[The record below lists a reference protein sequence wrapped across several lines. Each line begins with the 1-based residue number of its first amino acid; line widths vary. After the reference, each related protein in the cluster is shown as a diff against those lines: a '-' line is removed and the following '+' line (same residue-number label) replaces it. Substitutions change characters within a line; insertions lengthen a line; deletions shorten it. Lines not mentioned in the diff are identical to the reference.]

1 MTAQPKAAVPHEMQ
15 KEELTSRLL
24 AVRRRIRW
32 LLAVDGA
39 ARLTAAV
46 IAALLA
52 AAALDWWVRLPPL
65 LRAAGTLVSLWVAA
79 RWIARRII
87 APLQAPLPLQEIAQ
101 RIDDRFPETGGR
113 LTTTAEHLEA
123 PTEHDGVLW
132 QRTLRQSLSVAERL
146 PWSKIHNTRR
156 PVRSITAALI
166 AIATLGTAML
176 ELPALLSIGIPRFIV
191 PFSPVDWPH
200 RVEIEPLTGDRVI
213 AIGEPLTVNMR
224 VVRGW
229 SPRLRAWVVWQ
240 EEGQPLRHELMSA
253 GEPGAYSQSW
263 RRVHRS
269 ATYWFVAGDDST
281 RDRPGRVRVVEAP
294 TLEEATVEFEPPA
307 YAASLGILSVP
318 LESAQI
324 SVLEGSR
331 AVVELRSSKPVGQD
345 PGGADRVRL
354 VADDG
359 TVAPFETVGADRR
372 SWRCSFVVT
381 AGRAWT
387 LTLIDVEGVSLQAPP
402 RIEIS
407 ALSDSPPRIAIT
419 RPAHALEVTPEAEV
433 PLEATTEDDVDVTR
447 VTLRARRTDAASAAV
462 TDLSEV
468 ELWSGS
474 ARPAAR
480 QPDAAATGGAPRG
493 VRKEIVAA
501 WPLSDYGLQPGD
513 IVEYWAEAHDA
524 FERDGRRHEPAR
536 SAVHRLRVIS
546 QVEFGERVRDQ
557 MASLT
562 RQLQQ
567 LASDQET
574 LRRRTESAAESGRD
588 VHELVVGQQQLAA
601 GAAAAAQRFDG
612 LVEQLRQNRF
622 MDPTAAQRA
631 SAAAESLRRTAAG
644 PMSQAAE
651 QLRRV
656 PNDVAQPDGSAGAE
670 ERSGLL
676 SEAARAQDEA
686 LAELRAV
693 LSRLEQW
700 SDVDGVVRKTRDLLD
715 RQEHLTRATARVTG
729 DLAGRDAA
737 SLSRNERERLD
748 DAAAKQDA
756 LRREL
761 EEMLSR
767 LERLMDSLTRRDP
780 AGADALARSR
790 DAAER
795 EGAKERMRAAA
806 DEIRRNRG
814 LKAEEEQ
821 QAAEQALRSML
832 AAVNQKSD
840 RRLAELSRELADLS
854 QQLQRLIRAQEK
866 LSARTESTMKQADA
880 AIALPE
886 LSPQQTTLRRTA
898 GKLTEKMEAALR
910 DAAPAVTPMK
920 QAQALMAD
928 ASGRLDNADGPPAV
942 TAQIAAVERL
952 NEAAEALD
960 EALTQTERELVE
972 QSLAAVRD
980 ELAAVRDDQIKLAN
994 DAEPIATRQ
1003 RDEQRLG
1010 RADGIHLGRQSE
1022 DQIEL
1027 KNRLD
1032 VVRGKLE
1039 GAVVF
1044 DYVCGRAADDM
1055 QSAAESLKQRDAV
1068 AAVAAQRRVVDQ
1080 LNGLIDALAELPE
1093 AAKTR
1098 FVEDRV
1104 AAAGGDPGS
1113 AKRRPVPPV
1122 AELKVLRQL
1131 QAELNE
1137 AVRTFDA
1144 RVPPPPARTEAE
1156 LSEADSLGQ
1165 RQRALHDMASKLAD
1179 HAGGR

>member
-1 MTAQPKAAVPHEMQ
+1 MK
-15 KEELTSRLL
+15 KEELTARLL

-32 LLAVDGA
+32 LLAVDGI

-46 IAALLA
+46 IAVLLA

-65 LRAAGTLVSLWVAA
+65 LRAAATLLGLWIAA
-79 RWIARRII
+79 QWIARRII
-87 APLQAPLPLQEIAQ
+87 APLRASLPLQEIAQ
-101 RIDDRFPETGGR
+101 RIDERFPETGGR
-113 LTTTAEHLEA
+113 LTTTAEHLESPA
-123 PTEHDGVLW
+123 EHDGILW
-132 QRTLRQSLSVAERL
+132 QRTLRQSLSVAQRL
-146 PWSKIHNTRR
+146 PWSKIHCTRR
-156 PVRSITAALI
+156 PVRSITGALI
-166 AIATLGTAML
+166 AIATLGTAMI
-176 ELPALLSIGIPRFIV
+176 ELPALLSTGIPRFII
-191 PFSPVDWPH
+191 PFSPVEWAH
-200 RVEIEPLTGDRVI
+200 RVQIEPLTGDRVI
-213 AIGEPLTVNMR
+213 AVGEPLTVNMR

-229 SPRLRAWVVWQ
+229 SPRLRAWVVWK

-269 ATYWFVAGDDST
+269 ATYWFLAGDDST

-294 TLEEATVEFEPPA
+294 VLEEAAMTLVPPT
-307 YAASLGILSVP
+307 YAASLGTARRP
-318 LESAQI
+318 LESGQI

-331 AVVELRSSKPVGQD
+331 AVVELRSSKPIGQD
-345 PGGADRVRL
+345 PDGADRARL

-359 TVAPFETVGADRR
+359 TTQPFEPVGDDRR
-372 SWRCSFVVT
+372 AWRGSFEVT
-381 AGRAWT
+381 ATRAWT
-387 LTLIDVEGVSLQAPP
+387 LALTDVEGVSLQAPP
-402 RIEIS
+402 RIEITVLPD
-407 ALSDSPPRIAIT
+407 APPRIAIT

-433 PLEATTEDDVDVTR
+433 PLEATAEDDVDVTR
-447 VTLRARRTDAASAAV
+447 VTLRARRTDAASATV
-462 TDLSEV
+462 TDLGEV
-468 ELWSGS
+468 ELWHGS

-480 QPDAAATGGAPRG
+480 EPTTAPAAGAPRP
-493 VRKEIVAA
+493 VRKEVVAA

-513 IVEYWAEAHDA
+513 TVEYWAEAHDA
-524 FERDGRRHEPAR
+524 FERDGARHEPAR

-546 QVEFGERVRDQ
+546 QIEFGERVRDQ

-567 LASDQET
+567 LASDQEA
-574 LRRRTESAAESGRD
+574 LRRRTETAADPSAARDVRELVLRQQHTAAGTTSAAE
-588 VHELVVGQQQLAA
+588 
-601 GAAAAAQRFDG
+601 RFDG
-612 LVEQLRQNRF
+612 LIELLRQNRF
-622 MDPTAAQRA
+622 ADASAAQGA
-631 SAAAESLRRTAAG
+631 TAAAESLRRTAAG
-644 PMSQAAE
+644 PMSRAAD

-656 PNDVAQPDGSAGAE
+656 PSTAQPRGQDDAQ
-670 ERSGLL
+670 ERSTLL
-676 SEAARAQDEA
+676 ADAVRAQDEA
-686 LAELRAV
+686 LNELRAV

-700 SDVDGVVRKTRDLLD
+700 SDVDGVVRRTRDLLD
-715 RQEHLTRATARVTG
+715 RQEHLTRATTRVTA

-737 SLSRNERERLD
+737 ALSRSDRERLE

-761 EEMLSR
+761 DEMLAR
-767 LERLMDSLTRRDP
+767 LDRLMDSLTRRDP

-795 EGAKERMRAAA
+795 EGANERMRAAA

-854 QQLQRLIRAQEK
+854 QQLQRLIRTQEK

-880 AIALPE
+880 AIALPD

-898 GKLTEKMEAALR
+898 AKLTEKMETTLR
-910 DAAPAVTPMK
+910 DAPPAVTPMK
-920 QAQALMAD
+920 QAQAMMAD
-928 ASGRLDNADGPPAV
+928 AAGRLDNADGPPAV

-952 NEAAEALD
+952 NEAADALD

-980 ELAAVRDDQIKLAN
+980 ELAGVRDDQIKLTGE
-994 DAEPIATRQ
+994 AEPIATRQ
-1003 RDEQRLG
+1003 RDERRLG
-1010 RADGIHLGRQSE
+1010 RADGIHLSRQSE
-1022 DQIEL
+1022 QQTEL
-1027 KNRLD
+1027 KDRLD
-1032 VVRGKLE
+1032 AVRGKLE
-1039 GAVVF
+1039 GAVVY
-1044 DYVCGRAADDM
+1044 DYVCGRAAEDM
-1055 QSAAESLKQRDAV
+1055 QSAADNLRQRDAV
-1068 AAVAAQRRVVDQ
+1068 AAVSAQRRVVEQ

-1104 AAAGGDPGS
+1104 AAAGGDPGA
-1113 AKRRPVPPV
+1113 AKRRTVPPV

-1131 QAELNE
+1131 QSELNE
-1137 AVRTFDA
+1137 AVRAFDA

-1156 LSEADSLGQ
+1156 LNEAESLGQ
-1165 RQRALHDMASKLAD
+1165 RQRALHEMASKLAD
-1179 HAGGR
+1179 HSEGR